1 MTIATEIIQN
11 YRFALRCLW
20 NAHYWKDERFRDWE
34 SFRDFEKIRAALF
47 RGLVTRRLE
56 PLAEL
61 AKPEQPLFGST
72 FQIVPG
78 TDTGQISTMFVNMR
92 SAEKPDNI
100 WELVA
105 GPFSRDQFKLT
116 LIDFFDWNILTW
128 RDFRYYKVK
137 ILYLQGRSELV
148 GHEGLVEV
156 LEADVL
162 WNAAD

>member
-1 MTIATEIIQN
+1 MTLATEIIQN

-20 NAHYWKDERFRDWE
+20 NGHYWKDERFRDFE
-34 SFRDFEKIRAALF
+34 SVRDFEKILAPLF

-61 AKPEQPLFGST
+61 PKPGQPLFGST

-78 TDTGQISTMFVNMR
+78 MDTEQISTMFVNMQ
-92 SAEKPDNI
+92 SADNPDNS
-100 WELVA
+100 WEVVA
-105 GPFSRDQFKLT
+105 GPFSRDQIKLT
-116 LIDFFDWNILTW
+116 LIDFFDWSVHTW

-137 ILYLQGRSELV
+137 ILHLQGRPELV
-148 GHEGLVEV
+148 GREGLVEV
-156 LEADVL
+156 SEADVL